1 MARNLI
7 PGDATLRAIKPG
19 DSRRRLSD
27 GDNLY
32 LLLFVGGGAHGWR
45 FDYRFHGKRNTLS
58 LGTYPDTT
66 LGLARRKADEA
77 RALLAEGKTPSN
89 QRKAERASWAQPRS
103 WKSARLRACRRS
115 IPSR

>member
-32 LLLFVGGGAHGWR
+32 LLLFVGGGAHG
-45 FDYRFHGKRNTLS
+45 
-58 LGTYPDTT
+58 
-66 LGLARRKADEA
+66 
-77 RALLAEGKTPSN
+77 
-89 QRKAERASWAQPRS
+89 
-103 WKSARLRACRRS
+103 
-115 IPSR
+115 